1 MRFVYLLQKVSTK
14 NENHKARQDRES
26 ASDWGRDC
34 AHSVAIGAHMV
45 DGRGLVLGDDD

>member
-1 MRFVYLLQKVSTK
+1 MKSVYLLQRVSTK

-34 AHSVAIGAHMV
+34 PHSVVIWSHMV

>member
-1 MRFVYLLQKVSTK
+1 MKSVFLLQRVSTK

-34 AHSVAIGAHMV
+34 PHSVAIGPDLV
-45 DGRGLVLGDDD
+45 DGSGLVLGNDG

>member
-1 MRFVYLLQKVSTK
+1 MRFVYLLQRVSTE

-34 AHSVAIGAHMV
+34 PHSLAIGAHMV
-45 DGRGLVLGDDD
+45 DGSGLVLGDDD